1 MEQIYKITKN
11 LVYIIYASYFLVNA
25 ILSLFFNY
33 FNSLI
38 FILIS
43 LSLYLISIFLRN
55 EFLTNFSLF
64 VLSLNIFSL
73 IIIFAGDIFW
83 ILLFISFFIFLNSL
97 FSFLIKISK
106 VLINYKML
114 YEEERK
120 MIKSII
126 KKKTLLESLLVSLS
140 FILSFSSLLLIHP
153 LRLGNPIFSVSLYL
167 MIILII
173 ILFIAFQKKD

>member
-1 MEQIYKITKN
+1 
-11 LVYIIYASYFLVNA
+11 
-25 ILSLFFNY
+25 
-33 FNSLI
+33 
-38 FILIS
+38 
-43 LSLYLISIFLRN
+43 
-55 EFLTNFSLF
+55 
-64 VLSLNIFSL
+64 L

-83 ILLFISFFIFLNSL
+83 ILLFISLLIFLHSL

-106 VLINYKML
+106 VLINYKIL

-140 FILSFSSLLLIHP
+140 FILSFSSLLLVHP
-153 LRLGNPIFSVSLYL
+153 LKLVNPIFSVSLYL

-173 ILFIAFQKKD
+173 ILFIIFQKKD

>member
-1 MEQIYKITKN
+1 
-11 LVYIIYASYFLVNA
+11 L
-25 ILSLFFNY
+25 
-33 FNSLI
+33 
-38 FILIS
+38 
-43 LSLYLISIFLRN
+43 
-55 EFLTNFSLF
+55 
-64 VLSLNIFSL
+64 
-73 IIIFAGDIFW
+73 
-83 ILLFISFFIFLNSL
+83 ILLFISLLIFLHS
-97 FSFLIKISK
+97 FFPFLIKISK
-106 VLINYKML
+106 VLVNYKIL

-153 LRLGNPIFSVSLYL
+153 LRLVNPIFSVSLYL